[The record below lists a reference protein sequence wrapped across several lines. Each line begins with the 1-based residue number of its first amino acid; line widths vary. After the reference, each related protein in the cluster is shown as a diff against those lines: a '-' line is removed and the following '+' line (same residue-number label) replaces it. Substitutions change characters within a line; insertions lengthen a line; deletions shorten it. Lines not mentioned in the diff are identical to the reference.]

1 MKWIIKKETVS
12 TEYLP
17 LKRLNIMEGDNI
29 VTRLTDKDENSK
41 VNANLIASAPEMLEL
56 LKDVGR
62 FILNDCHR
70 WEEQKRGKYETRRRI
85 DKRDG
90 VVVRVQGSGKA
101 NEMSKKIY
109 ELLNKIEDK

>member
-41 VNANLIASAPEMLEL
+41 VNANLIASAPDTYKVAKEVV
-56 LKDVGR
+56 DY
-62 FILNDCHR
+62 I
-70 WEEQKRGKYETRRRI
+70 ETNGI
-85 DKRDG
+85 DKWSDKEKEG
-90 VVVRVQGSGKA
+90 LFVWGLYKYYAKDAVAKAEGK
-101 NEMSKKIY
+101 
-109 ELLNKIEDK
+109 